1 MIGCCGC
8 KDEVNDQGIALGI
21 VEGADDWLCS
31 DCCHGDQEIVCLWVI
46 GWRVGSFQREWCRL
60 KSPMK
65 TKGASEAK
73 SCGYLEMSSV
83 RAGTVV
89 KVSGGL

>member
-46 GWRVGSFQREWCRL
+46 GLLEGRII
-60 KSPMK
+60 P
-65 TKGASEAK
+65 KG
-73 SCGYLEMSSV
+73 
-83 RAGTVV
+83 VV
-89 KVSGGL
+89 